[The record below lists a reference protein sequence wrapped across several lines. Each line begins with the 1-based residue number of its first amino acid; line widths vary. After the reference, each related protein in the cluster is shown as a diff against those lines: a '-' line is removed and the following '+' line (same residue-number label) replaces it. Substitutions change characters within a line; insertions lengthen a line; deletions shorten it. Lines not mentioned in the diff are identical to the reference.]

1 MSLGKVPD
9 FLLNFSGY
17 EMSRET
23 HHFYRFKSFRLDVE
37 ERRLFRDDVPV
48 QLEPKVFDVLAL
60 LVENSGHLVEK
71 DKLLRTVW
79 ADSFVE
85 ELNVARA
92 VYSLRKALGEDGN
105 GNKFIETVPKKG
117 YRFIADISEVRTPSE
132 RKPQNGNG
140 NSPIGA
146 KELSAPGFA
155 GIPDEADLQISSAND
170 ETSAQFVPKPK
181 QKTRIILFA
190 AGFLSALLLLLL
202 WSFSLRSDSAIN
214 PNKVKSIAVLPV
226 KPINAGVRDELYEI
240 GIADSLIH
248 RLSATKGFVVRPLSA
263 TRKYA
268 DIEQDPLA
276 AGREQ
281 KVDYVLASNYQLTGG
296 RIRITAQL
304 LNVRNGQVEETYKS
318 EKDASDIFAM
328 QDTVAGEVGNML
340 LTRFA
345 TVSSSPA
352 AKRGTTNEEAYRLY
366 LQGKKLTERRS
377 ADNAHKAI
385 EYFEQAIRLDP
396 NFARAFTGMAFA
408 YRASGSLGGG
418 LPREQFEKA
427 KESVD
432 KALEL
437 DPNLAEAYAVRGDL
451 KHKFERDWAGAESD
465 LRRAVELEPSSDLG
479 HAAYAEFLAERYSRF
494 DEALAEK
501 EIALAINPGSLVYS
515 RDRGRIFYFA
525 RRYDEAIVQLK
536 RVIEADEN
544 FQTAYGWLW
553 RAYAMKRDE
562 AEAYKFFMEFVK
574 RTDPQNIN
582 IFQKTYETEGWIGV
596 RRKQLELSKLGE
608 HQPTA
613 NLYAIAI
620 QCAMLGEKEQAFEY
634 LNKTIEKGHSQ
645 IVMLNVEPA
654 FDSLRDD
661 PRFDELLKRVGWR

>member
-1 MSLGKVPD
+1 MSLGKIPD

-17 EMSRET
+17 EVSSET

-37 ERRLFRDDVPV
+37 DRRLFRDDVPV

-92 VYSLRKALGEDGN
+92 VYALRKALGENEN
-105 GNKFIETVPKKG
+105 GDKYIETVSKKG
-117 YRFIADISEVRTPSE
+117 YRFIADISEIRKPSE
-132 RKPQNGNG
+132 RKLQNGNG
-140 NSPIGA
+140 NSSSAA
-146 KELSAPGFA
+146 KELSASEFA
-155 GIPDEADLQISSAND
+155 GIPGEADLQISSAND
-170 ETSAQFVPKPK
+170 ETPARFNSKPK
-181 QKTRIILFA
+181 RRTRMILFS
-190 AGFLSALLLLLL
+190 AGFLSALMLLLL
-202 WSFSLRSDSAIN
+202 WSFSLRSDSARN
-214 PNKVKSIAVLPV
+214 PNRVKSIAVLPV
-226 KPINAGVRDELYEI
+226 KPINTGVRDELYEI

-248 RLSATKGFVVRPLSA
+248 RLSTVKDFVVRPLSA

-281 KVDYVLASNYQLTGG
+281 KADYVLASNYQLADG

-304 LNVRNGQVEETYKS
+304 INVSSGQVEETYKS
-318 EKDASDIFAM
+318 EKEASDIFAM
-328 QDTVAGEVGNML
+328 QDVVAGEVGNIL

-345 TVSSSPA
+345 TVSSSPT

-366 LQGKKLTERRS
+366 LHGKNLTGQRS
-377 ADNAHKAI
+377 AKDAQKAI
-385 EYFEQAIRLDP
+385 DYFEQAVRLDP
-396 NFARAFTGMAFA
+396 GFARAFAGMAFA

-427 KESVD
+427 KVSVN

-437 DPNLAEAYAVRGDL
+437 DPDLAEAYAVRGDL
-451 KHKFERDWAGAESD
+451 KHKYEFDWTGAESD
-465 LRRAVELEPSSDLG
+465 LLRAIELEPGSDQA
-479 HAAYAEFLAERYSRF
+479 HAAYAELLAERFSRF

-501 EIALAINPGSLVYS
+501 EIALAINPGALVYQ

-525 RRYDEAIVQLK
+525 RRYDEAIEQFK
-536 RVIEADEN
+536 RVLEIDEN
-544 FQTAYGWLW
+544 FGTAYGWLY
-553 RAYAMKRDE
+553 RAYEMKGDS
-562 AEAYKFFMEFVK
+562 AEAYKFFMESVK
-574 RTDPQNIN
+574 RTNPQNIN
-582 IFQKTYETEGWIGV
+582 IYQKTYETEGWVGV

-620 QCAMLGEKEQAFEY
+620 QCAVLGEKEQAFEY

-661 PRFDELLKRVGWR
+661 PRFDELLRRVGWR

>member
-17 EMSRET
+17 EMRSET

-37 ERRLFRDDVPV
+37 DRRLFRDDVPV

-71 DKLLRTVW
+71 EKLLRIVW

-92 VYSLRKALGEDGN
+92 VYTLRKALGENEN
-105 GNKFIETVPKKG
+105 GDKFIETVPKKG
-117 YRFIADISEVRTPSE
+117 YRFIADISEVRKPSE

-140 NSPIGA
+140 DSPIA
-146 KELSAPGFA
+146 VKELSAPEFA

-181 QKTRIILFA
+181 HKTRIILFA
-190 AGFLSALLLLLL
+190 TGFLSALLLLLL

-214 PNKVKSIAVLPV
+214 PNRIKSIAVLPV
-226 KPINAGVRDELYEI
+226 KPINAGIRDELYEI

-281 KVDYVLASNYQLTGG
+281 KVDYVLASNYQLAGG

-304 LNVRNGQVEETYKS
+304 INVSNGQVEETYKS
-318 EKDASDIFAM
+318 EKEASDIFAM
-328 QDTVAGEVGNML
+328 QDAVAGEVGNIL

-345 TVSSSPA
+345 TVSSSPT

-366 LQGKKLTERRS
+366 LLGKKMTDRRS
-377 ADNAHKAI
+377 ANNALKAI

-396 NFARAFTGMAFA
+396 NFARAFAGMANA
-408 YRASGSLGGG
+408 YRAAGTLGGG

-427 KESVD
+427 KEAVN

-437 DPNLAEAYAVRGDL
+437 DPNLAEAYTMRGDI

-465 LRRAVELEPSSDLG
+465 FLRAIELEPNNDWA
-479 HAAYAEFLAERYSRF
+479 HANYGKFLAERYGRF
-494 DEALAEK
+494 DEALAEI
-501 EIALAINPGSLVYS
+501 ETALAINPDSLVHQ
-515 RDRGRIFYFA
+515 RDRGRFFYFA
-525 RRYDEAIVQLK
+525 RRYDEAIVELK
-536 RVIEADEN
+536 RVVELDES
-544 FQTAYGWLW
+544 FLTAYGWLW
-553 RAYAMKRDE
+553 RAYALKGDD
-562 AEAYKFFMEFVK
+562 AGAYEYYIKYQKQVDYDHVK
-574 RTDPQNIN
+574 PL
-582 IFQKTYETEGWIGV
+582 QKAYETAGWQGLL
-596 RRKQLELSKLGE
+596 RKQIELQKINE
-608 HQPTA
+608 NKPHA
-613 NLYAIAI
+613 NYYQMAAIS
-620 QCAMLGEKEQAFEY
+620 AMLGEKEPALEY
-634 LNKTIEKGHSQ
+634 LNKTIEKGQSQ
-645 IVMLNVEPA
+645 VVLINVEPS
-654 FDSLRDD
+654 FDSLRND
-661 PRFDELLKRVGWR
+661 PRFDELLRRVGFK